1 VLELAGQLG
10 SCGSTVYYRPE
21 SKKIMRSHGFLFFFS
36 LTSGFPAIARS
47 LLGIRQHH
55 HRTTIHHY
63 NALAQSCPRPAR
75 TVLQVTLDHH
85 QQQRHENATE
95 IDSDSI
101 SFSFDKEATPT
112 TTTASADEREYKE
125 WRQEDFFMSSTIP
138 DIQSTTC
145 TTKSNGNQTSTTY
158 DADDRPSSIL
168 GMTPNAMVALNTV
181 AIIWGSQHAVIK
193 MVVEDAEA
201 GPFTLLRFAIG
212 ASVAS
217 LPLLWMK
224 QTSTSMRTSTLEND
238 MESTTAVTA
247 TAIIQPAKYKN
258 GNQQTVWRWG
268 AEMGFWMFLG
278 FAFQAV
284 GLATTTAQRSGF
296 LLYLNVKFVPFFAF
310 LLFGKQISIATWISA
325 LTAFAGTAL
334 LSYDG
339 TSWSLNQ
346 GDLWTIAAACASAMY
361 ILRLDTAANAVGNNN
376 SVQLNAACLW
386 IVTLL
391 SALWSVMTVEDVSLL
406 VPQLQ
411 RIVIAHPLELIYL
424 SAVTTALA
432 NYIQTMSQK
441 EVSAER
447 ASVIYAMDPVY
458 GAAFSNILLGETLT
472 SLGFIGAGLI
482 AAAAATNALLDLGE
496 QEEKSEATYVNPNDK
511 LQ

>member
-1 VLELAGQLG
+1 
-10 SCGSTVYYRPE
+10 
-21 SKKIMRSHGFLFFFS
+21 MRSRGFLFVCSWASVFS
-36 LTSGFPAIARS
+36 AIAHS
-47 LLGIRQHH
+47 LLIIGQYQHCHH
-55 HRTTIHHY
+55 HLATIRHANVRTCRC
-63 NALAQSCPRPAR
+63 SSR
-75 TVLQVTLDHH
+75 TVQQVALDHH
-85 QQQRHENATE
+85 QQQKQDNATQTE
-95 IDSDSI
+95 SESV
-101 SFSFDKEATPT
+101 SFPFDKGATT
-112 TTTASADEREYKE
+112 SVEEYKE
-125 WRQEDFFMSSTIP
+125 WGQEGLFMSSVTP
-138 DIQSTTC
+138 DVQSTT
-145 TTKSNGNQTSTTY
+145 TISNGSQALTT
-158 DADDRPSSIL
+158 DEAGDRRSIL
-168 GMTPNAMVALNTV
+168 GMTPNAIVALNTV

-193 MVVEDAEA
+193 MVVDGAEA

-224 QTSTSMRTSTLEND
+224 QSSTDILQGDIESKTSVS
-238 MESTTAVTA
+238 A
-247 TAIIQPAKYKN
+247 TAKIQPAKYN
-258 GNQQTVWRWG
+258 HGNLQTIWRWG

-310 LLFGKQISIATWISA
+310 FLFGKQISIATWISA

-334 LSYDG
+334 LAYDG
-339 TSWSLNQ
+339 SSWSLNQ

-361 ILRLDTAANAVGNNN
+361 ILRLDTAANAVGDQN

-391 SALWSVMTVEDVSLL
+391 SALWSIVTVEDVSLL
-406 VPQLQ
+406 LPQLQ
-411 RIVIAHPLELIYL
+411 RIAFEHPWELIYL
-424 SAVTTALA
+424 STVTTALA

-458 GAAFSNILLGETLT
+458 GAAFSNALLGETLT
-472 SLGFIGAGLI
+472 SLGFFGAGLI
-482 AAAAATNALLDLGE
+482 TAAAATNALLDLGE
-496 QEEKSEATYVNPNDK
+496 RDENTEATYVNPKDK
-511 LQ
+511 VQ